1 MLDHLR
7 AMAVFASVV
16 RFGSFS
22 EAAREFN
29 VTTSAVSQQIR
40 SLESDLGMVL
50 LQRSTR
56 KISLTEAGELFYRSA
71 TDMVTAA
78 EIGWNQVA
86 CLRDEVFGNL
96 TIATTTSAIGAY
108 VMSALS
114 DWLDDNKELSLR
126 FVQKDK
132 FCDLDYEPIDVM
144 IGLTDRAPD
153 DGVHQAKFGNVCQ
166 MLLASPKYL
175 ETQTLI
181 NGRDDLREHGFVA
194 LDDSPLLFADGK
206 KINVASR
213 VSTNDVNTALGLAV
227 AGHGIVKANKL
238 DATPFLERGELVPV
252 LDEYALPS
260 LYLVARLP
268 NKEFQ
273 PAKVQRLLDVLAV
286 RFATT
291 SHA

>member
-29 VTTSAVSQQIR
+29 ITTSAVSQQIR

-71 TDMVTAA
+71 TDMVNAA
-78 EIGWNQVA
+78 EVGWNQVA

-175 ETQTLI
+175 EAQTTI
-181 NGRDDLREHGFVA
+181 DGRDDLCGHGFVA
-194 LDDSPLLFADGK
+194 LDDTPLLFADGK
-206 KINVASR
+206 EVNTSSR
-213 VSTNDVNTALGLAV
+213 ISTNDVNTALGLAV
-227 AGHGIVKANKL
+227 AGHGIVKVNEL
-238 DATPFLERGELVPV
+238 DAKPFLERGELVPV

-260 LYLVARLP
+260 LSLVAKLP

-286 RFATT
+286 RFATQR
-291 SHA
+291 